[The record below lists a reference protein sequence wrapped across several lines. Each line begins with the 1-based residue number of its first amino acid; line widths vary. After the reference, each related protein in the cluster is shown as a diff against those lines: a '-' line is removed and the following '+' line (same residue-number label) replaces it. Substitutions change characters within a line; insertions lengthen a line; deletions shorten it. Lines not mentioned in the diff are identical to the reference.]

1 MNVGGIVSVLTEGL
15 WNDFISSLST
25 HIFGSKTLATL
36 QSIITT
42 ADTVGSFTESW
53 STVQTVYGVLQDLTG
68 KEKIAYNRL
77 ISDQLYNFFISYK
90 EFTSVANTI
99 KLSPKGRFAI
109 AMPAAISYTAS
120 TIAFVEG
127 TTVADTITDSA
138 NGLLTAGITGNMA
151 LEVTGSVANNSI
163 FELAKAVGGTLT
175 LRPSYDLT
183 AEIAGNPITLSQ
195 VQLFNI
201 ISVELKGGIKS
212 VAHHYEVLLEVV
224 K

>member
-1 MNVGGIVSVLTEGL
+1 MGILGPK
-15 WNDFISSLST
+15 I
-25 HIFGSKTLATL
+25 LATL
-36 QSIITT
+36 QSITISVDT
-42 ADTVGSFTESW
+42 AGSFTESW

-68 KEKIAYNRL
+68 KEKIAYDRL

-90 EFTSVANTI
+90 EFTSIANTI
-99 KLSPKGRFAI
+99 KLSPKSRFAI
-109 AMPAAISYTAS
+109 AMPTGISYTAS

-127 TTVADTITDSA
+127 TSVADTITDSA
-138 NGLLTAGITGNMA
+138 SGFLTAGISGNMSLA
-151 LEVTGSVANNSI
+151 ITGAVANNSI
-163 FELAKAVGGTLT
+163 FELAKAIAGTLT
-175 LRPSYDLT
+175 LRPSYDLS

-212 VAHHYEVLLEVV
+212 TTHHYEILLEVV

>member
-1 MNVGGIVSVLTEGL
+1 MILGP
-15 WNDFISSLST
+15 
-25 HIFGSKTLATL
+25 KTLATL
-36 QSIITT
+36 QSITT
-42 ADTVGSFTESW
+42 SVDTAGSFTESW

-77 ISDQLYNFFISYK
+77 ISDQLYNFFIDYK

-99 KLSPKGRFAI
+99 KLSPKSRFAI
-109 AMPAAISYTAS
+109 AMPTAISYTAS

-138 NGLLTAGITGNMA
+138 NGFVTAGMTNNMSLA
-151 LEVTGSVANNSI
+151 ITGSVANNSI
-163 FELAKAVGGTLT
+163 FELAKAVAGILT
-175 LRPSYDLT
+175 LRPSYDLVV
-183 AEIAGNPITLSQ
+183 ESAGNPITLSQ

-212 VAHHYEVLLEVV
+212 VTHHYEVLLEVI